1 VPHWKSGHA
10 FDVPISSRFVIQSTI
25 GLLAVGFLTL
35 LAIVGMTIWLG
46 ERSQVYFGEVIEA
59 RDTRSAAVEL
69 RSGLQ
74 AAESSQ
80 RGFIATGNEIYLAP
94 YGTAKANAE
103 DQLKIL
109 KRALAPYAEIEAMVS
124 RLSVVLSEKISEMD
138 QTIALKTELK
148 DAEALAMLRT
158 NRGKTLMDEAN
169 VFLSGIIRAADER
182 LTAGVGEQR
191 ANALMLRWVS
201 IVGAIVIVLVVGGV
215 IVTFGQYTS
224 EVRQARDEVRRLNA
238 NLEARVADRTAELAR
253 SRDRAE
259 VLLAEVNHRVANSLS
274 MVASLVKLQ
283 ANAVTDE
290 TAKRALA
297 ETQARI
303 YAISLIHTRLYTSGD
318 VRFVALDEY
327 LSSLLDHLETSM
339 RSEGHGASLRHE
351 LEPLKLP
358 TDASINLG
366 VVVAEWVTNAFKYA
380 YPDWR
385 GEVRV
390 RLKRLADGR
399 GELVVEDDGV
409 GRSESGPAKGT
420 GLGTRLVK
428 AMAGTMGAEIEYGTR
443 QPGTVA
449 RLVFPLRS
457 A

>member
-1 VPHWKSGHA
+1 M
-10 FDVPISSRFVIQSTI
+10 PISSRFVVQSTI
-25 GLLAVGFLTL
+25 GLLAVGLLTL

-46 ERSQVYFGEVIEA
+46 ERSQVYFSEAIEA
-59 RDTRSAAVEL
+59 RDTRTAAVEL
-69 RSGLQ
+69 RSALQ

-103 DQLKIL
+103 DQLEIV
-109 KRALAPYAEIEAMVS
+109 KRALAPYAETEPLVR
-124 RLSVVLSEKISEMD
+124 RLSAVVVEKFSEMD
-138 QTIALKTELK
+138 QSIALRTDLK
-148 DAEALAMLRT
+148 EAEALAVLRT
-158 NRGKTLMDEAN
+158 NRGKALMDEAN
-169 VFLSGIIRAADER
+169 VFLSGIIRTSDER

-201 IVGAIVIVLVVGGV
+201 VVGAIVIVLVVGGV
-215 IVTFGQYTS
+215 IVTFGQYTR
-224 EVRQARDEVRRLNA
+224 EIGQARDEVRRLNTS
-238 NLEARVADRTAELAR
+238 LEARVADRTAELAR

-283 ANAVTDE
+283 ANAVTDQ

-303 YAISLIHTRLYTSGD
+303 YAVGLIHTRLYSSGD

-327 LSSLLDHLETSM
+327 LSGLLEHLETSM
-339 RSEGHGASLRHE
+339 RSEGHGASLVYQ
-351 LEPLKLP
+351 LEPIRLP
-358 TDASINLG
+358 TDTSINLG

-390 RLKRLADGR
+390 RLRRLTDGR
-399 GELVVEDDGV
+399 AELVVEDDGI
-409 GRSESGPAKGT
+409 GRSENGPARGT

-428 AMAGTMGAEIEYGTR
+428 AMAAAIGAEIEYIPR
-443 QPGTVA
+443 APGTAA
-449 RLVFPLRS
+449 RLAFPLPS